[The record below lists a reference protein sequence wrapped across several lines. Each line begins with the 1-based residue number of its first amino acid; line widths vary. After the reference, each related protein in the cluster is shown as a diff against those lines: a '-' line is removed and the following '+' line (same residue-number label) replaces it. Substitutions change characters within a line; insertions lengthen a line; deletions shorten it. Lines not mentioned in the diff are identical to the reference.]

1 MSLLSHALWHRDWT
15 TLQPVCASFVLA
27 TFLFAGKP
35 VAFDADLR
43 PRFTE
48 HQMRRTAHSTRAG
61 FVKWAATAEGRR
73 LIARFQLPEYEI
85 AMIEDGDDDAPGRA
99 PQPGIATFMFA
110 ADGTKVK
117 RYDLI
122 LNPVLAASYDIAGAL
137 DMGEP
142 RSARDVMAAAW
153 AAEMLHIEFYAD
165 GIPLPHHSRRE
176 FQERWRKAA
185 MELGFPRMRHVSEE
199 P

>member
-1 MSLLSHALWHRDWT
+1 MSLLSRVLWHRDWT
-15 TLQPVCASFVLA
+15 TLQRVFGTFVLA
-27 TFLFAGKP
+27 TFLFAGEP

-48 HQMRRTAHSTRAG
+48 HQMRRTAQSTRSG

-73 LIARFQLPEYEI
+73 LITRFNSLEYEI
-85 AMIEDGDDDAPGRA
+85 AVIEDGDDDAPGRA
-99 PQPGIATFMFA
+99 PQPGIAAFMFA

-117 RYDLI
+117 RYELV
-122 LNPVLAASYDIAGAL
+122 LNPVLAARYDIADAI

-142 RSARDVMAAAW
+142 RSSRDVMAAAW
-153 AAEMLHIEFYAD
+153 AGEMLHIEFYAD
-165 GIPLPHHSRRE
+165 GIPLPHHRRRE
-176 FQERWRKAA
+176 FQDRWSKAA
-185 MELGFPRMRHVSEE
+185 MELGFPRMQHVSEE